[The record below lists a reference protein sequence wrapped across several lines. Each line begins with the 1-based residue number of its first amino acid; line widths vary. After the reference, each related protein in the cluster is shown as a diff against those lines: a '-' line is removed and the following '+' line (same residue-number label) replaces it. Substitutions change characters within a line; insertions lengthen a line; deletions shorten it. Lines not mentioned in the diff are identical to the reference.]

1 MLSADDCAH
10 SMECKLYGRCE
21 IFKAPFFAG
30 GTCIKKG
37 EGIAAECLGQDCLR
51 EGRCLRT
58 PKNLCRTPSEEGL
71 SEVLPSLG
79 REPANGS
86 AGVEVTLDG
95 ESRSMAYGVAFSSKP
110 EGSYG
115 AVEATVI
122 LGEKPLKCADFP
134 LRGTVF
140 PDHALAMH
148 VSATKPGGMLG
159 RVYSV
164 SWTPRGQR
172 GAVFATA
179 PVARFE
185 TDVTLAREGAS
196 TPLVIDAEAEDA
208 KRGAKASLHGNVV
221 VTGCG
226 PRR

>member
-1 MLSADDCAH
+1 
-10 SMECKLYGRCE
+10 MECKLYGRCE
-21 IFKAPFFAG
+21 LFKAPFAVG
-30 GTCIKKG
+30 GTCIKRG
-37 EGIAAECLGQDCLR
+37 EGIAAECSGQDCLR

-79 REPANGS
+79 RASTHGPAR
-86 AGVEVTLDG
+86 VEVTLDG
-95 ESRSMAYGVAFSSKP
+95 EPRFMAYGVAFSSNP

-134 LRGTVF
+134 LHGSFF

-159 RVYSV
+159 RVFSV
-164 SWTPRGQR
+164 SWTPRGKK
-172 GAVFATA
+172 GAVFASA
-179 PVARFE
+179 PLARLE

-196 TPLVIDAEAEDA
+196 TPFAIDTEAEDA

-221 VTGCG
+221 VLGCG